1 MVAHPTMFGGPCTGP
16 ASCYLHWHPELR
28 CLFSFPSS
36 HYRQAEQIFHSVRA
50 TDQVDSHHKW
60 QNSILSKCLMWTMS
74 SQRRIFISAKCLGR
88 TVGLWRWDTELH
100 EVCCLTF
107 PFVCCSFTIRLVGLS
122 DWRAGC
128 RLRGFQIWPGL
139 PNWPSRPTHRMS
151 GDFWEIP
158 STRVTNSHISPSCP
172 SRGVSLVIIISPGPP
187 A

>member
-16 ASCYLHWHPELR
+16 AT
-28 CLFSFPSS
+28 FTDIPSS
-36 HYRQAEQIFHSVRA
+36 DVSFLFRPHTTGRLNRSSIQWEQQIKLTAITSDR
-50 TDQVDSHHKW
+50 
-60 QNSILSKCLMWTMS
+60 NSILSKCLMWTMS

-88 TVGLWRWDTELH
+88 TAGLWRWDTELY

-107 PFVCCSFTIRLVGLS
+107 LFVCCSFTTRRVGLS

-128 RLRGFQIWPGL
+128 RLRGFQIWPGP